1 MRQAAF
7 ESAHAADWQAFEQFL
22 DGAKPPAF
30 EPHEMPARYRRVCQ
44 SLALAADRQYSPD
57 LVDRLNR
64 LALRGHSVLYRN
76 RRRESPQVLGFVLG
90 GFAALVRREWRLV
103 LAAALLFFGPLLALI
118 ALLQAFPE
126 FVHYLLEPE
135 QIASF
140 HRMYD
145 PANPRLGMRGADTS
159 LAMFGFYIWN
169 NVRIGFQTFAGG
181 LAAGV
186 GSIWFLASN
195 GVIIG
200 AVAGYLTQVGYGRT
214 FWSFVAGHSA
224 PELLAI
230 VLAGAAGLRL
240 GLAIISPGNA
250 TRRAALVAAAKRAVR
265 LMYGA
270 ALMFFLAAFVEAFWS
285 PYTTFPFEMK
295 LGAGFA
301 GWAAFLLYFLF
312 AGRGHRARAEGAR
325 AAR

>member
-1 MRQAAF
+1 LRQTGFEASHAEEWAAF
-7 ESAHAADWQAFEQFL
+7 ERFL
-22 DGAKPPAF
+22 DGAKPAAF
-30 EPHEMPARYRRVCQ
+30 EPAEMPARYRRLCQ
-44 SLALAADRQYSPD
+44 ALALAADRQYSPE

-64 LALRGHSVLYRN
+64 LALRGHGVLYRN
-76 RRRESPQVLGFVLG
+76 RRRESQRVLEFALG

-103 LAAALLFFGPLLALI
+103 AAAAIVFFGPLVGLI

-126 FVHYLLEPE
+126 LVHYLLEPE

-145 PANPRLGMRGADTS
+145 PSNPRLGMRGADTS
-159 LAMFGFYIWN
+159 LMMFGFYIWN

-181 LAAGV
+181 LAAGI

-200 AVAGYLTQVGYGRT
+200 AVAGYLTQVGYART

-240 GLAIISPGNA
+240 GLAIIAPGNLS
-250 TRRAALVAAAKRAVR
+250 RRAALVAAAKPAVR
-265 LMYGA
+265 LMYGS
-270 ALMFFLAAFVEAFWS
+270 ALMFFVAAFVEAFWS
-285 PYTTFPFEMK
+285 PYTLVPFAAK
-295 LGAGFA
+295 IGVGIA
-301 GWAAFLLYFLF
+301 GWAAFLAYFLF
-312 AGRGHRARAEGAR
+312 AGRRR

>member
-7 ESAHAADWQAFEQFL
+7 EAAHAAEWQAFERFL
-22 DGAKPPAF
+22 DGEKPRPF
-30 EPHEMPARYRRVCQ
+30 EPQEMPARYRRVCQ
-44 SLALAADRQYSPD
+44 ALALAADRQYGPE

-64 LALRGHSVLYRN
+64 LALRGHGVLYRN
-76 RRRESPQVLGFVLG
+76 RRRESQQVLEFVLG
-90 GFAALVRREWRLV
+90 GFARLVRREWRLV
-103 LAAALLFFGPLLALI
+103 LAAALVFFGPLLGLI
-118 ALLQAFPE
+118 AVLQAFPE

-140 HRMYD
+140 HAMYD
-145 PANPRLGMRGADTS
+145 PANPRLGMRPADTS
-159 LAMFGFYIWN
+159 LLMFGFYIWN

-186 GSIWFLASN
+186 GSLWFLASN

-200 AVAGYLTQVGYGRT
+200 AVAGYLTQIGYART

-230 VLAGAAGLRL
+230 VVAGAAGLRL

-250 TRRAALVAAAKRAVR
+250 SRRAALVAAAKPAVR

-285 PYTTFPFEMK
+285 PNTGVPFEAK
-295 LGAGFA
+295 VAAGLA
-301 GWAAFLLYFLF
+301 MWAAFLLYFLL
-312 AGRGHRARAEGAR
+312 AGRSR

>member
-7 ESAHAADWQAFEQFL
+7 EAAHAAQWQAFERFL
-22 DGAKPPAF
+22 DGDKPLPF
-30 EPHEMPARYRRVCQ
+30 ERQEMPARYRRICQ
-44 SLALAADRQYSPD
+44 ALALAADRQYSPE

-64 LALRGHSVLYRN
+64 LALRGHGVLYRN
-76 RRRESPQVLGFVLG
+76 RRRESQQVLEFVLG

-103 LAAALLFFGPLLALI
+103 AAAALVFFGPLFLLI
-118 ALLQAFPE
+118 GVLQAYPE

-135 QIASF
+135 QLASF
-140 HRMYD
+140 HTMYD
-145 PANPRLGMRGADTS
+145 PGNPRLGMRPADTG
-159 LAMFGFYIWN
+159 LLMFGFYIWN

-186 GSIWFLASN
+186 GSLWFLASN

-200 AVAGYLTQVGYGRT
+200 AVAGYLTQVGFGRT

-230 VLAGAAGLRL
+230 VLSGAAGLRL
-240 GLAIISPGNA
+240 GLAIIAPGNA
-250 TRRAALVAAAKRAVR
+250 TRRAALVAAAKPAVR

-270 ALMFFLAAFVEAFWS
+270 ALMFFFAAFVEAFWS
-285 PYTTFPFEMK
+285 PNTAVPFQAK
-295 LGAGFA
+295 VAAGLA
-301 GWAAFLLYFLF
+301 CWAAFLLYFLF
-312 AGRGHRARAEGAR
+312 AGRAR

>member
-7 ESAHAADWQAFEQFL
+7 EAAHAPDWQAFERFL
-22 DGAKPPAF
+22 DGVKPAPFALQ
-30 EPHEMPARYRRVCQ
+30 EMPARYRRICQ
-44 SLALAADRQYSPD
+44 ALGLAADRQYSPE

-64 LALRGHSVLYRN
+64 LALRGHGVLYRN
-76 RRRESPQVLGFVLG
+76 RRRDSQQVLEFVLG

-103 LAAALLFFGPLLALI
+103 VASAVVFFGPFFAVI
-118 ALLQAFPE
+118 AVLQAYPE
-126 FVHYLLEPE
+126 FAHYLLEPE

-140 HRMYD
+140 HSMYD
-145 PANPRLGMRGADTS
+145 PSNPRLGMRPADTS
-159 LAMFGFYIWN
+159 LLMFGFYIWN

-186 GSIWFLASN
+186 GTLWFLAAN

-200 AVAGYLTQVGYGRT
+200 AVAGYLTQIGFGDT

-230 VLAGAAGLRL
+230 VLSGAAGLRL
-240 GLAIISPGNA
+240 GLAIIAPGNA
-250 TRRAALVAAAKRAVR
+250 SRRAALVAAAKPAVR

-270 ALMFFLAAFVEAFWS
+270 ALMFFFAAFVEAFWS
-285 PYTTFPFEMK
+285 PNTALPFEAK
-295 LGAGFA
+295 VAAGLA
-301 GWAAFLLYFLF
+301 GWGAFLLYFLL
-312 AGRGHRARAEGAR
+312 AGRARATR
-325 AAR
+325 

>member
-1 MRQAAF
+1 MRQAVF
-7 ESAHAADWQAFEQFL
+7 EAAHAADWQAFEQFL
-22 DGAKPPAF
+22 DAAKQPPF
-30 EPHEMPARYRRVCQ
+30 EAHELPARYRRVCQ
-44 SLALAADRQYSPD
+44 ALALAADRQYSPE

-76 RRRESPQVLGFVLG
+76 RRRESQQVLEFVLG

-103 LAAALLFFGPLLALI
+103 VAAGLVFFGPLVALI
-118 ALLQAFPE
+118 AVLQIFPE

-135 QIASF
+135 QIATF
-140 HRMYD
+140 HRTYD
-145 PANPRLGMRGADTS
+145 PANPRLGMRTADTS

-186 GSIWFLASN
+186 GSLWFLASN

-200 AVAGYLTQVGYGRT
+200 AIAGYLTQVGYGRT

-240 GLAIISPGNA
+240 GLAVIAPGNA
-250 TRRAALVAAAKRAVR
+250 TRRAALVAAAKPAVR
-265 LMYGA
+265 LMYGS

-285 PYTTFPFEMK
+285 PYTTVPFEAK
-295 LGAGFA
+295 VAVGLS
-301 GWAAFLLYFLF
+301 GWVAFLLYFLL
-312 AGRGHRARAEGAR
+312 AGRHR